1 MAELETAK
9 SAGFCFGVE
18 KAVNTVYSEI
28 GKSRKIYTYGPI
40 IHNENVV
47 EDLRKQG
54 VGIAMNEDD
63 IVRIAEECRKDCTPA
78 TVIIRLSFRR
88 PHPSDCR
95 GGERQRQSDCNYRKC
110 RPCGSRGDNGLV
122 LQRCFC
128 DRDKRRGAEL
138 YG

>member
-78 TVIIRLSFRR
+78 TVIIRSHGVPKKTLDFIR
-88 PHPSDCR
+88 
-95 GGERQRQSDCNYRKC
+95 EQ
-110 RPCGSRGDNGLV
+110 GLDV
-122 LQRCFC
+122 PKAVRL
-128 DRDKRRGAEL
+128 
-138 YG
+138 